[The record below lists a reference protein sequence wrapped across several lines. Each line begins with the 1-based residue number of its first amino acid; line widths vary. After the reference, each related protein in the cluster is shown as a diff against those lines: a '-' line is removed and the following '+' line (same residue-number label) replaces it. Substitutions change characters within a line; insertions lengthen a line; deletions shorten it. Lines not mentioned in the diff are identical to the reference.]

1 MRARQTKQTILVPI
15 LGNDIT
21 ETALTTARSLL
32 ANRGTRLVLLHVER
46 AADLTP
52 CGLNVSKTPT
62 TNRRWQCL
70 ASAAPERTFIDAEV
84 GNAADVVRSE
94 ARRFGS
100 DTIVVGGPSLLSIS
114 HGPPCTRKRTPSHQE
129 GSC

>member
-1 MRARQTKQTILVPI
+1 MRARQTKRTILVPI
-15 LGNDIT
+15 LGDDIT

-32 ANRGTRLVLLHVER
+32 ANRGNRLVLLHVER
-46 AADLTP
+46 AADLHCRGFDVP
-52 CGLNVSKTPT
+52 KTPT

-100 DTIVVGGPSLLSIS
+100 DTIVVGGPSPLSMP
-114 HGPPCTRKRTPSHQE
+114 HPRRTRNRTPSHRE